1 MRNIKLII
9 EYDGTHF
16 NGWQLQPNGARTVQG
31 EIEAALKKIFKKK
44 VRLIASGRTDSG
56 VHALGQVANF
66 KISSSMPL
74 KEIRNALNANIAPD
88 VAIIST
94 EEAAPDFHARY
105 SAKSKTYRYTI
116 LNREARGAR
125 ERHISLFCPYTLN
138 LRRMREEAKTLI
150 GRKDFRS
157 FQASDPLRKEKN
169 TVRAVKALTIRK
181 QGDYIHVDMTA
192 DGFLYKMVRNIVGTL
207 LEAGSGRLPKGSI
220 RQILAQKNRAFAA
233 TTAKPHGLTLIRV
246 QY

>member
-1 MRNIKLII
+1 
-9 EYDGTHF
+9 
-16 NGWQLQPNGARTVQG
+16 
-31 EIEAALKKIFKKK
+31 
-44 VRLIASGRTDSG
+44 
-56 VHALGQVANF
+56 
-66 KISSSMPL
+66 
-74 KEIRNALNANIAPD
+74 
-88 VAIIST
+88 
-94 EEAAPDFHARY
+94 
-105 SAKSKTYRYTI
+105 
-116 LNREARGAR
+116 
-125 ERHISLFCPYTLN
+125 
-138 LRRMREEAKTLI
+138 MREEAKTLI